1 MRIGE
6 TVLYED
12 QEFILRGVDPMSVE
26 NRKAELEDPRTGEI
40 FRMPLDEVKEP

>member
-40 FRMPLDEVKEP
+40 LRVPLDEVKEP

>member
-1 MRIGE
+1 MQIGE

-26 NRKAELEDPRTGEI
+26 NRKAVLEDPRTGELV
-40 FRMPLDEVKEP
+40 RVPLDQVREP